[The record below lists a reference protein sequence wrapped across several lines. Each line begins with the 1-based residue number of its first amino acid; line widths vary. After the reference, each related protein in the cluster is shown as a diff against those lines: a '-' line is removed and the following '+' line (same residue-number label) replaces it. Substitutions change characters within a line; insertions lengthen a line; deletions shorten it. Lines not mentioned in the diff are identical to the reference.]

1 MKIVEPT
8 VNLEWITPDAL
19 KVLEGAGRICY
30 KSESNITDSS
40 APSFVQKIIERGHEA
55 VIEHA
60 SASFKIIT
68 DRGITHEI
76 VRHRIASFCQESTR
90 YCNYSNEK
98 FDNEIAVIEPPKMNE
113 ASRNAWIRACETA
126 EKEYFIMLES
136 GATPQIARSI
146 LPTCL
151 KSEIIMTCNFREWRH
166 FLKLRLAKGAHPQ
179 IIQIAQMIKEILIS
193 KYPEVFSDLG

>member
-1 MKIVEPT
+1 MKIIEQSVK
-8 VNLEWITPDAL
+8 LEWITPDAL
-19 KVLEGAGRICY
+19 KIIEAAGRICY
-30 KSESNITDSS
+30 KSENNITDNS
-40 APSFVQKIIERGHEA
+40 ASNFVNKIINSGHEA

-60 SASFKIIT
+60 SASFRIFT

-90 YCNYSNEK
+90 YCNYANDK
-98 FDNEIAVIEPPKMNE
+98 FDNEISVIEPPEMNTQSRQIWIE
-113 ASRNAWIRACETA
+113 ACNHA
-126 EKEYFIMLES
+126 EKNYFSLLNS
-136 GATPQIARSI
+136 GASPQIARSV

-179 IIQIAQMIKEILIS
+179 IVIIAQMIKDILINH
-193 KYPEVFSDLG
+193 YPEIFSDI